1 MRKVLIGIALLALVG
16 IGVWGL
22 MGGFER
28 VTAGRI
34 ETALVERGVPQP
46 VAACMGTRLSER
58 LTISQLRELERIGER
73 EREAGVP
80 TSTVEFLE
88 RIRSVEDVE
97 LIEVVGTSAAI
108 CSFTAR

>member
-1 MRKVLIGIALLALVG
+1 MRKVLIFISIFSIVA
-16 IGVWGL
+16 IGSWWWLGGL
-22 MGGFER
+22 ER

-58 LTISQLRELERIGER
+58 LTIGQLRELEQMRVR
-73 EREAGVP
+73 EKEAGLP

-88 RIRSVEDVE
+88 RLRTVEDAE
-97 LIEVVGTSAAI
+97 IIEVVGSSAAI
-108 CSFTAR
+108 CAFSAG

>member
-1 MRKVLIGIALLALVG
+1 MRKAIIWIAVLAIVG
-16 IGVWGL
+16 MGLWGYF
-22 MGGFER
+22 GGFER

-34 ETALVERGVPQP
+34 ESALVSRGVPQP
-46 VAACMGTRLSER
+46 VAKCMGTRLSER
-58 LTISQLRELERIGER
+58 LTISQLRDLERLGER
-73 EREAGVP
+73 EAEAGLP

-88 RIRSVEDVE
+88 RIRSVEDRE

>member
-1 MRKVLIGIALLALVG
+1 MRKAIIWIALLAI
-16 IGVWGL
+16 IGMAVWGYF
-22 MGGFER
+22 GGFER

-73 EREAGVP
+73 EAEAGVP

-88 RIRSVEDVE
+88 RIRSVEDQE